1 MDFKAQIAKDM
12 AVFNNTSEFATVTN
26 LWYEGEQYTVPVIF
40 DHEAAVERQKQDADH
55 AQGIN
60 SVEVLAYIAFSDLG
74 FIPKRN
80 RELEVE
86 VAGAMKVYTINKADH
101 EDGEIILELGALEE

>member
-12 AVFNNTSEFATVTN
+12 AAFNNPGEFATITN
-26 LWYEGEQYTVPVIF
+26 LWYEGEQYSVPVIF
-40 DHEAAVERQKQDADH
+40 DHEAAKDRQKPDADH
-55 AQGIN
+55 AEGIN
-60 SVEVLAYIAFSDLG
+60 QVEVLAYISFQDLG
-74 FIPKRN
+74 FIPKKD

-86 VAGAMKVYTINKADH
+86 TAGTTKIYTIGKVDH

>member
-40 DHEAAVERQKQDADH
+40 DHEAAVERQKPDADH

-60 SVEVLAYIAFSDLG
+60 SDWKCWPILLSVFG
-74 FIPKRN
+74 
-80 RELEVE
+80 
-86 VAGAMKVYTINKADH
+86 VYT
-101 EDGEIILELGALEE
+101 

>member
-1 MDFKAQIAKDM
+1 MHKA
-12 AVFNNTSEFATVTN
+12 STVWKCC
-26 LWYEGEQYTVPVIF
+26 LYCF
-40 DHEAAVERQKQDADH
+40 R
-55 AQGIN
+55 
-60 SVEVLAYIAFSDLG
+60 DLG

>member
-1 MDFKAQIAKDM
+1 M
-12 AVFNNTSEFATVTN
+12 
-26 LWYEGEQYTVPVIF
+26 
-40 DHEAAVERQKQDADH
+40 
-55 AQGIN
+55 
-60 SVEVLAYIAFSDLG
+60 EVLAYIAFSDLG

-86 VAGAMKVYTINKADH
+86 VAGATKVYTISKADH

>member
-26 LWYEGEQYTVPVIF
+26 LWYEGKQYTVPVIF
-40 DHEAAVERQKQDADH
+40 DHEAAVERQKPDADH